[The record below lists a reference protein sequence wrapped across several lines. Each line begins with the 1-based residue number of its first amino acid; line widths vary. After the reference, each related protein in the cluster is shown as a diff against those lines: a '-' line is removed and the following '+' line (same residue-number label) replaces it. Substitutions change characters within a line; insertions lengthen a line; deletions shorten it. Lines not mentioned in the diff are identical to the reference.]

1 MCKDVILITIEDC
14 NKVRRE
20 FMVTLK
26 GKGVFG
32 GVAIGKISFYQRAE
46 STIKRY
52 HVDDIDAELKRVEDE
67 GSVRQSGCGSG
78 RGKCSDF

>member
-1 MCKDVILITIEDC
+1 
-14 NKVRRE
+14 
-20 FMVTLK
+20 MVTLK

-52 HVDDIDAELKRVEDE
+52 HVDDIDAELKRVEDAKE
-67 GSVRQSGCGSG
+67 KALEELKADGTLQSIVD
-78 RGKCSDF
+78 KYINAN